1 MTGINFVTNDKG
13 ERTALLIDFAR
24 LKQEGKTESDVMEF
38 MEDLEDILAVE
49 LSKSENDYS
58 SWEDAKGRLKSKGII
73 D

>member
-13 ERTALLIDFAR
+13 ERTALLIDLAQ
-24 LKQEGKTESDVMEF
+24 LKNEGKTESDVMEF

-58 SWEDAKGRLKSKGII
+58 NWEDAKKRLKAKGII